1 VVLTSGPRTA
11 KHPRAVINPWFERE
25 ETIAMNDKEQT
36 LNLVSYPA
44 YWLGMAAA
52 FAACLRL
59 MHHIV

>member
-1 VVLTSGPRTA
+1 
-11 KHPRAVINPWFERE
+11 
-25 ETIAMNDKEQT
+25 MNDKEQT